1 MVTDTRRHLN
11 EKKNKQLVDM
21 IKEWHRQN
29 KLIQTLKKE
38 IFKSR
43 DAKDWPLCVQ
53 KMIEM
58 KQFVD
63 DELRPQHEDMEED
76 DEKYKTIQSLI
87 KQGEERLD

>member
-1 MVTDTRRHLN
+1 
-11 EKKNKQLVDM
+11 M

-58 KQFVD
+58 KQFID

-87 KQGEERLD
+87 KQGEERLDQDLKEICKDHYDIFKFA